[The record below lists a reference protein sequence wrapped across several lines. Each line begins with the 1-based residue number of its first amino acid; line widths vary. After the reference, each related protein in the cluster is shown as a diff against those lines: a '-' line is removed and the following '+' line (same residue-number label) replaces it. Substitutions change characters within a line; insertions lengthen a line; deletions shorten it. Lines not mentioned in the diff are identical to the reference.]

1 MQPIEI
7 RVLTEHDA
15 EAWRTLRL
23 EALESEPYAF
33 SSSVAELRSTSI
45 EDIRTRL
52 RPGANF
58 VMGAFADG
66 TLVGVAG
73 FVREQGEKFRHKG
86 FVWGVYVSEQWR
98 GHGVGRQLMLA
109 LLERARAQAGLERI
123 TLHVAT
129 VQVAARRLYA
139 SLGFEPFGCEREAL
153 KVAGVYVDEESL
165 VLRLPT
171 P

>member
-1 MQPIEI
+1 MEI

-15 EAWRTLRL
+15 ETWCALRL

-33 SSSVAELRSTSI
+33 SSSAAELQSTSI
-45 EDIRTRL
+45 EDIRVRL

-66 TLVGVAG
+66 TLAGVAG
-73 FVREQGEKFRHKG
+73 FVREQGEKSKHKG
-86 FVWGVYVSEQWR
+86 FVWGVYVSQRWR
-98 GHGVGRQLMLA
+98 GQGVGRRLMTA
-109 LLERARAQAGLERI
+109 LIEKARVQPGLERI

-129 VQVAARRLYA
+129 VQEAARKLYA
-139 SLGFEPFGCEREAL
+139 SLGFEPFGCEPESL
-153 KVAGVYVDEESL
+153 KVAGIYIDEESL
-165 VLRLPT
+165 LLRLPS